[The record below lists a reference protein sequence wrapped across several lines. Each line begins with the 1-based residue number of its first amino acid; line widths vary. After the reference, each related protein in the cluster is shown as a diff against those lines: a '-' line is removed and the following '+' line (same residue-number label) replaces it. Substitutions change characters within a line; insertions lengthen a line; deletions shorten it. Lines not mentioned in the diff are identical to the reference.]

1 MSDGGRPAGTWF
13 KSSRSNADD
22 NCVETSFDGTVVRIR
37 DSKYQGDP
45 AAQPVITVT
54 TRQWIQFLDVVAGRS
69 SVSALST
76 VTNAIGQVTL
86 TGNGIS
92 LIYTPAEWEAFT
104 AGVALGEFTIA
115 A

>member
-1 MSDGGRPAGTWF
+1 MSDGGRPAGMWF

-22 NCVETSFDGTVVRIR
+22 NCVETSFVGTVVRIR

-45 AAQPVITVT
+45 AAQPIITVT
-54 TRQWIQFLDVVAGRS
+54 TRQWAQFLDVVAGQA
-69 SVSALST
+69 SVSVLST
-76 VTNAIGQVTL
+76 VTDAAGQVTL
-86 TGNGIS
+86 TGNGTALS
-92 LIYTPAEWEAFT
+92 YTPSEWAAFT